1 MTKAMETIIVL
12 DKENEKYIKKS
23 YKNRKKYKNQ
33 LINKKDKKI
42 KIDWL
47 NEI

>member
-1 MTKAMETIIVL
+1 MTKAIESIIVL

-23 YKNRKKYKNQ
+23 YKNRKNYKQ
-33 LINKKDKKI
+33 KLLKKEKKI